1 MRSGKNT
8 PIREKGNS
16 INKIATGVKTDCQ
29 QVFYKELSGKVMPS
43 KPD

>member
-8 PIREKGNS
+8 QIREKGNS
-16 INKIATGVKTDCQ
+16 INKIATGVKPDCQ
-29 QVFYKELSGKVMPS
+29 QVFYKKLLGKVMPS